1 MSHRK
6 YWICLS
12 RVPGIGPSRLQR
24 LIEHFGDARLA
35 WEARDA
41 DLLAAGLDQ
50 SVVENL
56 VAARRRLDPDA
67 ELERLWKAGAKAVT
81 LADPEYPRLLR
92 EVEGAPPVL
101 YVKGELGPEDEL
113 AVAVVGTRSPT
124 AYGRQ
129 AARMLAAELAR
140 YSVTVVSGLALGI
153 DTEAHRAALAA
164 GGRTVAVLGSG
175 IDRIYPSENRQLAGR
190 IAERGALVTDYPL
203 GTRPDAFNFPNR
215 NRIISGLSLGTVVV
229 EAGAR
234 SGALITAAFALE
246 QGRDVFAVPG
256 PITSPKSDGTN
267 GLIRQGARITTGVAD
282 ILEELNLHIVEG
294 VRPEE
299 PLPDVDGEER
309 LVLSHLAYEPIH
321 IDELCR
327 SLGLPAGKVGGLL
340 ALLEL
345 KGLVSQVGPMAY
357 VRTRALQ

>member
-12 RVPGIGPSRLQR
+12 RVPGIGPARLQR
-24 LIEHFGDARLA
+24 ILEHFSDAQAA
-35 WEARDA
+35 WEAGAA

-50 SVVENL
+50 TVVDSL
-56 VAARRRLDPDA
+56 LTARKRLDPDA
-67 ELERLWKAGAKAVT
+67 ELERVWKAGAKVIT

-92 EVEGAPPVL
+92 EVEGAPAVL
-101 YVKGELGPEDEL
+101 YVKGELREADDL

-124 AYGRQ
+124 AYGRH
-129 AARMLAAELAR
+129 AARLLATELAG

-175 IDRIYPSENRQLAGR
+175 IDRIYPPENRGLAER
-190 IAERGALVTDYPL
+190 IAEQGALVTDYPL

-229 EAGAR
+229 EAGDR

-256 PITSPKSDGTN
+256 PITSPKSEGTN
-267 GLIRQGARITTGVAD
+267 NLIRQGARITTGVAD
-282 ILEELNLHIVEG
+282 ILEELNLHIVRG
-294 VRPEE
+294 AKPDE
-299 PLPDVDGEER
+299 PLPTVDTEEG
-309 LVLSHLAYEPIH
+309 LVLSRLGYEPTH
-321 IDELCR
+321 IDDLCR
-327 SLGLPAGKVGGLL
+327 SLGLSAGKVGSLL
-340 ALLEL
+340 ALMEL
-345 KGLVSQVGPMAY
+345 KGLVSQVGPMMY
-357 VRTRALQ
+357 VRTR